1 MCRLASKS
9 PAKARLSVRDEACC
23 SNRQLTSL
31 VHRVLAW
38 LVTSQTLELCCLL
51 SFGESSLAL
60 YNQTQV
66 LSRQLG
72 APTWP
77 DRKVHTFAQK
87 TTNKKNLEVCASY
100 PELSCSLIL
109 SEYSDKSRLVSLLG
123 WLSGRRHIIQSMA
136 AYCDKAILDIVLGA
150 LVCPMSQSTS
160 VVLLHFSPSTVM
172 LLTHLPL
179 LSRCV
184 LTQTNSPADLSPLR
198 MCLKLQILI
207 LFTGE
212 FIMQELSQHLTSLL
226 LHNAG
231 LHLKQEC
238 PCVMSL
244 IKLELE

>member
-1 MCRLASKS
+1 MAGNK
-9 PAKARLSVRDEACC
+9 PDFGA
-23 SNRQLTSL
+23 
-31 VHRVLAW
+31 
-38 LVTSQTLELCCLL
+38 LL
-51 SFGESSLAL
+51 SPELWRVVIGFIQPDASAEQTTWGTDLARSQST
-60 YNQTQV
+60 YFCT
-66 LSRQLG
+66 
-72 APTWP
+72 
-77 DRKVHTFAQK
+77 K

-172 LLTHLPL
+172 LLRHLPL